1 MITFVGEN
9 GVGDMCIDVQDEKML
24 VYDKY
29 VKWFIHCQLV
39 EQGAMIVN
47 FKIP

>member
-9 GVGDMCIDVQDEKML
+9 GVGDMCIDVQGEKVL

-29 VKWFIHCQLV
+29 VKWFIHYKSV
-39 EQGAMIVN
+39 DGEHKN
-47 FKIP
+47 SF